1 MSHYWSTPFTWL
13 GPVFFFVAH
22 FVLNLLKEQPSMSD
36 RIYQSMLFT
45 IAVELTT
52 LFHAFGH
59 IISGKMVKSSMDEL
73 LITTTRDV
81 NIYHGD
87 QSRLPGYVHLARSL
101 GGPLFNLLVAGVC
114 IFFSTKFSQGFTSN
128 LLASLIG
135 TNLSWHRQFSTHT
148 ICRWRSDLARDPSSI
163 PCPLAEKK
171 LAFCRDSQVCAA
183 QKTSE
188 VPEKSCMIGT
198 GISECQ
204 PISGKILKKL
214 KKALLSIYGKTW
226 IASSFMGH
234 APAATLEMTR
244 ILIF

>member
-1 MSHYWSTPFTWL
+1 MFKYGILEDIHTVRRIPVGRFWDVTLLVTPFTWL

-22 FVLNLLKEQPSMSD
+22 FVLNLLKDQPSMSD
-36 RIYQSMLFT
+36 RLYQSMLFT

-135 TNLSWHRQFSTHT
+135 TNLFFGIGSFLPIPSVDGEV
-148 ICRWRSDLARDPSSI
+148 IWREILRPFRARSQ
-163 PCPLAEKK
+163 KK
-171 LAFCRDSQVCAA
+171 S
-183 QKTSE
+183 
-188 VPEKSCMIGT
+188 
-198 GISECQ
+198 
-204 PISGKILKKL
+204 
-214 KKALLSIYGKTW
+214 
-226 IASSFMGH
+226 
-234 APAATLEMTR
+234 
-244 ILIF
+244 